1 MKNLLRCVS
10 ALFLAHTAV
19 LPLQAAAQYEELAKK
34 LISHIP
40 QQDSPVRMSVV
51 KFTLPEDK
59 KGLGGAENIK
69 DELEV
74 ELGRDSRI
82 KLITR
87 TDLEALEKEWNFQE
101 GEMAD
106 PQTQAQQSKV
116 AGIDVLVRGRVALR
130 ESGEVCVYAELLNV
144 ADGAISKEKVSWM
157 PDGAQPAPQPV
168 YQPAPQP
175 QVQPATLPPP
185 SSPNGGDNSDLQPL
199 IDRMASLNCKHA
211 SSAYHQSFLL
221 RMLPQIRDGASVDM
235 TTSDS
240 GGRTALH
247 HACGIG
253 SSDITMWLINHG
265 ADVNKQAFN
274 GETPLDSLGVNRS
287 GLDIWLIQHGAKH
300 SYELGQ
306 AAPSPQAWSPPRGT
320 RSQAELRSALA
331 SMASV
336 KRSSGMTSMADQ
348 LEAIGNGGDVNG
360 TYGDSNGNNALN
372 YAAYEGDAERARMLL
387 ELGANLNICNNG
399 GWNPIIN
406 AVFKCHT
413 SCAQV
418 LLEAG
423 ANPNQLTPSNS
434 TLLMLAAMNGDTAMI
449 RLLVSAGAN
458 INALNPNGYSA
469 LRLAESKGQMAA
481 AALLRSL
488 GATR

>member
-1 MKNLLRCVS
+1 MIMAC
-10 ALFLAHTAV
+10 LAAA
-19 LPLQAAAQYEELAKK
+19 LPLFAAPQYEELAKK
-34 LISHIP
+34 LMAHIP
-40 QQDSPVRMSVV
+40 QQDTPVRMAVV
-51 KFTLPEDK
+51 KFAIPDDK
-59 KGLGGAENIK
+59 KNLDGAEYVK
-69 DELEV
+69 DELEI
-74 ELGRDSRI
+74 ELGRDSRV

-87 TDLEALEKEWNFQE
+87 TDLSALEKEWNFQE

-106 PQTQAQQSKV
+106 PKTQAEQSKV
-116 AGIDVLVRGRVALR
+116 AGIDVLVRGRVVAQA
-130 ESGEVCVYAELLNV
+130 SGEVCIFAELLRV
-144 ADGAISKEKVSWM
+144 SDGSIAKEKVSWM
-157 PDGAQPAPQPV
+157 PAGAQPAPTV
-168 YQPAPQP
+168 QPAPQP
-175 QVQPATLPPP
+175 PVQPAPLPAAP
-185 SSPNGGDNSDLQPL
+185 SGNGGDNSDLQPL
-199 IDRMASLNCKHA
+199 IDRMAALNCKHA

-240 GGRTALH
+240 GGHTALH

-253 SSDITMWLINHG
+253 SSDITMWLVNHG
-265 ADVNKQAFN
+265 ADVNRQAFN

-320 RSQAELRSALA
+320 RSQAELRRALA
-331 SMASV
+331 SMASI
-336 KRSSGMTSMADQ
+336 KRSRGMTSMADQ

-413 SCAQV
+413 DCARV

-449 RLLVSAGAN
+449 RLLVSAGASVN
-458 INALNPNGYSA
+458 SANPDGYTA